1 MQTLHVRTNEQV
13 MTKILTFID
22 SLSRIG
28 DEIEVLDNNI
38 YAYEKKY
45 IDKALTDVREGNVYT
60 IKEVEKELLD
70 AG

>member
-22 SLSRIG
+22 SLSRVG